1 MRALAALV
9 LVLLLSESVPAASPD
24 SDRLDHFRQLA
35 RRYAEAPERGVN
47 GPLLSELWSVVDA
60 EVGDNLRS
68 GEPFSSTAFIQS
80 RLDAFS
86 DEWGGASFKV
96 TDSDGSKRSP
106 IIGMFTLTQG
116 EPRSSLRMYDRAG
129 TLLAAITHEG
139 QLEFR
144 PWSAAGARQFLAKWT
159 GAQTG
164 TAARALHIELWR
176 LRVQS
181 GPVRDWSSDD
191 AFPDGIAA
199 TGFSARGGQLVV
211 RHASRYPGWKP
222 GCADQT
228 EQEDVYRQAARS
240 PGLVLAQRRV
250 LNGWHRELQSAVTR
264 FFAALET
271 GDRTTMTTLVPNP
284 SLRVRLPDELR
295 AEPVCDERLAGA
307 PPTVIVAATYE
318 HDGQRVPWSL
328 TWRRD
333 SRGWR
338 LTGAAPMLE

>member
-1 MRALAALV
+1 MRAFAALV
-9 LVLLLSESVPAASPD
+9 LVFLLSESAFAAAPA
-24 SDRLDHFRQLA
+24 SDRLDHFRELA

-96 TDSDGSKRSP
+96 TDADGSKRP
-106 IIGMFTLTQG
+106 LIVGLFTLTQG
-116 EPRSSLRMYDRAG
+116 EPRSSLRIYDRTG
-129 TLLAAITHEG
+129 TLLAAATHEG

-144 PWSAAGARQFLAKWT
+144 PWSTAGDRQFLAKWT

-164 TAARALHIELWR
+164 TEARTLRIELWR

-181 GPVRDWSSDD
+181 GPVRDWTSDH
-191 AFPDGIAA
+191 AFPEGIAA

-211 RHASRYPGWKP
+211 RHESRYPGWKP

-228 EQEDVYRQAARS
+228 EQEDVYRQAARA
-240 PGLVLAQRRV
+240 PGLVLAHRRV
-250 LNGWHRELQSAVTR
+250 LNAWHRELQAAVTR
-264 FFAALET
+264 FFASLGA

-284 SLRVRLPDELR
+284 SVRARLPNALR
-295 AEPVCDERLAGA
+295 AEPVCDERLAGSSA
-307 PPTVIVAATYE
+307 SAIVAATHE
-318 HDGQRVPWSL
+318 HDGKRVPWSL

-338 LTGAAPMLE
+338 LTAAAPMLE